1 VKHPESNPLRTEL
14 ARSQQRGAHPDSD
27 ELTAFAEGA
36 LLARERESV
45 LAHLALC
52 VQCRE
57 VLGIATAAAPET
69 VADTKPLP
77 RPVRPP
83 LRSWLPWV
91 AAATAV
97 LVVSS
102 TVLLHEQNRPRGEV
116 PSVESSQM
124 AQTEPTQVPATPPP
138 PSEAKTAPHKVT
150 GSLER
155 RETAS
160 WHAKKSIDA
169 AAGKAMV
176 PPLPLQEQRAQA
188 ISPQAEVTNS
198 NDHAVNG
205 GMASNAKPT
214 ESAELPAAGPAA
226 SLKPDQENSEP
237 IASAKAASP
246 GAEAVESPG
255 EGATRSRAAF
265 SSAAS
270 VPMMRKAI
278 PSSDARPHWR
288 INDSG
293 QLERSMEDGAWQA
306 VPMPD
311 TSKLYVVS
319 VSGSEVWAGGENLR
333 LDHSMDNG
341 ATWESVK
348 LPAKNGYNHTLTHI
362 RFHTAQQG
370 TIDSDDGTSWKTNDG
385 GRTWK

>member
-1 VKHPESNPLRTEL
+1 MKHTESNPLRTEL
-14 ARSQQRGAHPDSD
+14 ARSQQCGAHPDSD
-27 ELTAFAEGA
+27 ELTAFAEGS
-36 LLARERESV
+36 LLAREREGV

-69 VADTKPLP
+69 VADTQPLS

-91 AAATAV
+91 AAAAAV

-102 TVLLHEQNRPRGEV
+102 TMLLHEQKRPKGEV
-116 PSVESSQM
+116 PFVESAQM
-124 AQTEPTQVPATPPP
+124 AKTEPTQGPATPPP
-138 PSEAKTAPHKVT
+138 PSEAKIAAHKVA
-150 GSLER
+150 GSLAR
-155 RETAS
+155 RETAP

-176 PPLPLQEQRAQA
+176 PPVPLQEQRAQA

-198 NDHAVNG
+198 NDHAANG
-205 GMASNAKPT
+205 GMASSAKPT
-214 ESAELPAAGPAA
+214 ESAGSPAAGPAA
-226 SLKPDQENSEP
+226 SLKPDQEPTAN
-237 IASAKAASP
+237 AKAAPPES
-246 GAEAVESPG
+246 EVVESPG
-255 EGATRSRAAF
+255 EGATHSRAAF
-265 SSAAS
+265 SGAAS
-270 VPMMRKAI
+270 VQMMRKAI

-293 QLERSMEDGAWQA
+293 QLERPLEDGAWQV
-306 VPMPD
+306 VPMSD
-311 TSKLYVVS
+311 TSKLHVVS
-319 VSGSEVWAGGENLR
+319 AFDSEVWAGGENLR

-348 LPAKNGYNHTLTHI
+348 LPAKNGYNHTLAGIH
-362 RFHTAQQG
+362 FHTAQQG
-370 TIDSDDGTSWKTNDG
+370 TINSDDGTSWKTTDG

>member
-14 ARSQQRGAHPDSD
+14 ARSQQCGAHPDSD
-27 ELTAFAEGA
+27 ELTAFTEGA
-36 LLARERESV
+36 LLARERERV

-69 VADTKPLP
+69 VAETQPLP

-91 AAATAV
+91 AAAAV

-102 TVLLHEQNRPRGEV
+102 TMLLHEQQKPGGKV
-116 PSVESSQM
+116 PSVESTQM
-124 AQTEPTQVPATPPP
+124 AKTEPTRVPATPPP
-138 PSEAKTAPHKVT
+138 PSEAKTEPHKVT
-150 GSLER
+150 GSLAR
-155 RETAS
+155 RETAPL
-160 WHAKKSIDA
+160 HAKKSIDA
-169 AAGKAMV
+169 AVGKAMV
-176 PPLPLQEQRAQA
+176 PPVPLQEQRAQA
-188 ISPQAEVTNS
+188 ISPQAEVANS

-205 GMASNAKPT
+205 GMVSSAKPT
-214 ESAELPAAGPAA
+214 ESAESPAAGLAS
-226 SLKPDQENSEP
+226 SLKPSQENSEP
-237 IASAKAASP
+237 IARVQAAPSES
-246 GAEAVESPG
+246 EAVEGRG
-255 EGATRSRAAF
+255 ESATRSRVAF
-265 SSAAS
+265 SGAAS

-293 QLERSMEDGAWQA
+293 QLERSLEDGAWQV
-306 VPMPD
+306 VPMSD
-311 TSKLYVVS
+311 TSKLHVVS

-333 LDHSMDNG
+333 LDHSIDNG
-341 ATWESVK
+341 ATWEPVK

-370 TIDSDDGTSWKTNDG
+370 TIDSDDGASWRTSDG